1 MAIYRCAICGRE
13 VAYEGELPALY
24 PFCRERCRMV
34 DLGLWVR
41 EAYSVDRDLRPEDV
55 ADAPPPSRPE

>member
-1 MAIYRCAICGRE
+1 
-13 VAYEGELPALY
+13 
-24 PFCRERCRMV
+24 MV
-34 DLGLWVR
+34 DLGLWFR